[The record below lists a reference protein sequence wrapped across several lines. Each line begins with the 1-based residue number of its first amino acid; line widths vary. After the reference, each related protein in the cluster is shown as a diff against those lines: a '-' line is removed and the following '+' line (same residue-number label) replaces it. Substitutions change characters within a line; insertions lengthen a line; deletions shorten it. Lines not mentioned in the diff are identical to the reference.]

1 MKKIAIISVI
11 LDNPEETK
19 KEFNEIIFEYKDI
32 IKGRFGVPIE
42 VGGVLV
48 TALAIT
54 ATSDDITSLSKK
66 ISKLKNSIVKTAISK
81 GKKIK
86 NKK

>member
-11 LDNPEETK
+11 LDNPDETK
-19 KEFNEIIFEYKDI
+19 KEFNEIVIEYKDI
-32 IKGRFGVPIE
+32 IKGRFGLPIE
-42 VGGVLV
+42 SGGVLV
-48 TALAIT
+48 TALAVT
-54 ATSDDITSLSKK
+54 ASVDDITAFSKK

-81 GKKIK
+81 GKK